1 MSTSSSNTIPETVPV
16 ATTATLP
23 TTRPF
28 FWLVKREIWEHG
40 SVYIAPLAVA
50 GLVLFGFVI
59 SLFSLARHEKEIRET
74 LTPDSFAAVA
84 VLPYDI
90 AAVAVIVVSVIVG
103 SFYALSALYNER
115 RERSILFWKSLPVS
129 NTTTVLSKAFVPMVV
144 IPTIA
149 FGAVVVLHLSMLV
162 LNLAG
167 RAMAGTN
174 AGELLANVPL
184 FQMDVALLY
193 GLLALAL
200 WHAPIYAWF
209 LFVSGWAKKAP
220 FLWGVLPPLALIVVE
235 RIAFGTEYVG
245 HLIDYRV
252 SGAVDVAFSKPILLP
267 MRALHEHVMKNPAA
281 YGTHHA
287 TGGVPVF
294 GIAQIDLA
302 GFLSTPGLW
311 AGLIVAAA
319 FLAAAVWVRRTR
331 EAI

>member
-1 MSTSSSNTIPETVPV
+1 MSMSTSNTVPDTAPAV
-16 ATTATLP
+16 TAATLP
-23 TTRPF
+23 ATRPF
-28 FWLVKREIWEHG
+28 LWSVKREIWEHG

-50 GLVLFGFVI
+50 GLVLCGFVI

-90 AAVAVIVVSVIVG
+90 AAVAVIVISVIVG
-103 SFYALSALYNER
+103 CFYCLSALYNER

-144 IPTIA
+144 IPAIA
-149 FGAVVVLHLSMLV
+149 FGAVVVLHLVMLV

-167 RAMAGTN
+167 RAMAGAN
-174 AGELLANVPL
+174 AGDLLANVPL
-184 FQMDVALLY
+184 FQMDAALLY

-220 FLWGVLPPLALIVVE
+220 FLWGVVPPLGLIVVE
-235 RIAFGTEYVG
+235 KIAFGTDYVA
-245 HLIDYRV
+245 HLINYRV
-252 SGAVDVAFSKPILLP
+252 AGAVDTAFSKPALLP
-267 MRALHEHVMKNPAA
+267 MRALHEHVVQNPAHP
-281 YGTHHA
+281 THHY
-287 TGGVPVF
+287 GKDGVPVF
-294 GIAQIDLA
+294 GIAQIDLVH
-302 GFLSTPGLW
+302 FLTTPGLW
-311 AGLIVAAA
+311 TGLIVAAG
-319 FLAAAVWVRRTR
+319 FLAAAVWMRRTR